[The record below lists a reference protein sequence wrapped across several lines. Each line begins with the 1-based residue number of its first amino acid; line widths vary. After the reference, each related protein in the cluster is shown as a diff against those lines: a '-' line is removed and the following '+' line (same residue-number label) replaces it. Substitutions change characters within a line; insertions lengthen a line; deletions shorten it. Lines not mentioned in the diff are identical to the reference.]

1 MKDDM
6 NNSRFCFRKRK
17 KVEYCEEDSSDKSRN
32 LGLSKKISDSFLK
45 YKSTSRESSH
55 FSCTKKIKKSID
67 LKDNFLSIKD
77 QLESITFRSKIDMDK
92 DSNCSKNVNSS
103 KILEA
108 NIFCDD
114 IGKLILKEIT
124 MKTEINTNNKKKS
137 DYLIDCIFVNF
148 PWEKSTFEDLVR
160 KF

>member
-1 MKDDM
+1 MDDDI

-17 KVEYCEEDSSDKSRN
+17 KVEYCEEDSSDKSIN
-32 LGLSKKISDSFLK
+32 LGLSKKVSDSFLK

-55 FSCTKKIKKSID
+55 FSYSKKIKKPID
-67 LKDNFLSIKD
+67 LKENFLTIKD
-77 QLESITFRSKIDMDK
+77 QLESITFKSKINKEK
-92 DSNCSKNVNSS
+92 DPNCSKNENSS

-108 NIFCDD
+108 DIFGDD

-124 MKTEINTNNKKKS
+124 MKAEINSKNTKKS
-137 DYLIDCIFVNF
+137 EYLIDCIFVNF
-148 PWEKSTFEDLVR
+148 PWEKNTFEDLVR